1 MLLFSVFTLL
11 IMSIITR
18 KLLLVSSFGSLCER
32 LNQTLPLVQVN
43 NHGFFFVIMYICIG
57 HLMLG
62 MCRISKLLRA
72 MWINTGKTIITFKNE
87 ESKVITNLKI

>member
-1 MLLFSVFTLL
+1 
-11 IMSIITR
+11 MSIITR

-43 NHGFFFVIMYICIG
+43 NHACVFFVFFFFVIMYICIG

-62 MCRISKLLRA
+62 MCRISELLGA
-72 MWINTGKTIITFKNE
+72 MWINTGKTRITFKNE

>member
-1 MLLFSVFTLL
+1 
-11 IMSIITR
+11 
-18 KLLLVSSFGSLCER
+18 
-32 LNQTLPLVQVN
+32 
-43 NHGFFFVIMYICIG
+43 
-57 HLMLG
+57 MLG